1 MYSIRRVWHGYT
13 ECTDQKILDTAAKVA
28 KWNNLESTPLLDF
41 MGGPKGYVD
50 CIESTLIDGAGT
62 SSSGCGSLVFL
73 FGALSVNTIPEFCNI
88 VEMEGSFS
96 GSKVTLISEIEE
108 RHVAASA
115 NVPVTFGY
123 EFTVCNA

>member
-13 ECTDQKILDTAAKVA
+13 DCTDQKIFDTAAKVA
-28 KWNNLESTPLLDF
+28 NQNNFESTPLLDF
-41 MGGPKGYVD
+41 MGGQKGYVD
-50 CIESTLIDGAGT
+50 YEESTLIDGAGT
-62 SSSGCGSLVFL
+62 SSSGSDSLIFL
-73 FGALSVNTIPEFCNI
+73 FGALRVDTIPAFCNI

-96 GSKVTLISEIEE
+96 GSKVTLISEMEE

-115 NVPVTFGY
+115 DVPVTFGY